1 MTLED
6 LRAPIEEEKRLDRV
20 LDRLTESA
28 RKTIPAAMAASVSPL
43 VDEDQTA
50 WTPTATDET
59 AAAID
64 KLVPHAN
71 RARAWRRRAPSVP
84 YVSASMRT
92 VTDGRRKKF
101 RQSAVQALLE

>member
-1 MTLED
+1 MWVQLRGAAMTLED

-28 RKTIPAAMAASVSPL
+28 RKTIPAAMAASVSLL

-59 AAAID
+59 AVAID
-64 KLVPHAN
+64 KLVPHAD
-71 RARAWRRRAPSVP
+71 RARPEDGAHPQYRTFRRR
-84 YVSASMRT
+84 
-92 VTDGRRKKF
+92 
-101 RQSAVQALLE
+101 